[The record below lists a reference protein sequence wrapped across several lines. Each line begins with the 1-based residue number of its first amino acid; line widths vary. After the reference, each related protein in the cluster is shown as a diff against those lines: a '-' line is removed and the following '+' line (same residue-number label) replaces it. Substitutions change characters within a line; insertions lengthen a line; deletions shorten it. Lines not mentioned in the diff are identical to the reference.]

1 MFYIGGIMAEQK
13 KDRKASLKK
22 IQKFSDPT
30 WLYLNSVGKVPLL
43 SREDEVRL
51 SIKID
56 EIQKQICQII
66 FQSNTI
72 LENIVQLGLQME
84 EENLKVEEVVQ
95 IPNEAW
101 NSTKVYQSVTKE
113 IKDSFQQIQEMYQD
127 YRAQFDLY
135 KTALAN
141 QPEAKKT
148 TTLEK
153 RSSSIRLELIEIA
166 HKLHLNHRQTDR
178 LIIIFKKELDHTN
191 TMDQLKMVIHWEKL
205 RNKTKEELINANVRL
220 VVSIAKK
227 YINSGMELIDLVQ
240 EGNTGL
246 IRAVENF
253 DYTKG
258 YKFSTYATWWIK
270 QSITRAIADKGK
282 TIRIPANMLDVVRKV
297 IRAQRKF
304 IQVYGF
310 EPSVEEIVKHT
321 SLSEKKVKLALSISQ
336 DPVSLDNYTGDEQ
349 KSRYSDFIEDTTVDA
364 PTKTSSDQMMR
375 EMIESVLGS
384 LDEKEQAI
392 VKMRFGLDD
401 GRTKTLK
408 ETGDKHDIS
417 RERVRQIEAKAISKL
432 KHPQRVKQLTEW
444 AQCIGDFYN

>member
-1 MFYIGGIMAEQK
+1 MAETK
-13 KDRKASLKK
+13 KNRKASVKK

-30 WLYLNSVGKVPLL
+30 WLYLSSVGKVPLL

-56 EIQKQICQII
+56 EIQKQICHII
-66 FQSNTI
+66 FKSHLI
-72 LENIVQLGLQME
+72 LEQVIQLGSQMVDE
-84 EENLKVEEVVQ
+84 GLKVEEVVQ

-101 NSTKVYQSVTKE
+101 NSTKK
-113 IKDSFQQIQEMYQD
+113 YQD
-127 YRAQFDLY
+127 VTNEVKELFSLMGSKYDQYRS
-135 KTALAN
+135 TM
-141 QPEAKKT
+141 
-148 TTLEK
+148 TTLQTSFANSPHTQETQIV
-153 RSSSIRLELIEIA
+153 SEEIA
-166 HKLHLNHRQTDR
+166 SMRAEIIDMSIQLHLNHRQTDR
-178 LIIIFKKELDHTN
+178 LIHIFKKELDHSDN
-191 TMDQLKMVIHWEKL
+191 MDQLKLVIHWEKL
-205 RNKTKEELINANVRL
+205 RNQTKEELINANVRL

-227 YINSGMELIDLVQ
+227 YVNSGMELIDLVQ

-310 EPSVEEIVKHT
+310 EPSIEEIVKHT
-321 SLSEKKVKLALSISQ
+321 SLSEKKVKLAISISQ
-336 DPVSLDNYTGDEQ
+336 DPVSLDNYTGDDQ
-349 KSRYSDFIEDTTVDA
+349 KSRYSDFIEDSTVDA

-375 EMIESVLGS
+375 EMIESVLGA
-384 LDEKEQAI
+384 LEDKEQAI
-392 VKMRFGLDD
+392 VRMRFGLDD

-408 ETGDKHDIS
+408 ETGDKYDIS